1 MNARTKMMSVL
12 GLSLAVLGAAAWA
25 GDDKGKEAKGAKV
38 GEAAP
43 AFTLKDTKGQ
53 THNLSDFAG
62 KIVVIEWFN
71 NDCPYCVGV
80 YEKGV
85 VKKTLDQ
92 LKEIDAGIVYLAINS
107 TANKPMEDVVLGS
120 DEFLAKNNINIPM
133 LMDYDG
139 KTGHA
144 YGAKTT
150 PHMFV
155 IDDKGVLR
163 YQGAF
168 TDDSS
173 AKKADATNYVITAV
187 QQIKAGETVS
197 PDYVKS
203 WGCSVKYAKSNKDN
217 KSQGKGGEKSGG

>member
-1 MNARTKMMSVL
+1 MFMNARTRMMSVL

-25 GDDKGKEAKGAKV
+25 GDEKEKGKEAKGAKV

-53 THNLSDFAG
+53 AHSLSDFAG

-71 NDCPYCVGV
+71 NDCPYCVNV

-92 LKEIDAGIVYLAINS
+92 LKEIDTNIVYLAINS
-107 TANKPMEDVVLGS
+107 TANKPMEDVVMGS
-120 DEFLAKNNINIPM
+120 DEFLTKNNIDIP
-133 LMDYDG
+133 LLLDYDG

-155 IDDKGVLR
+155 IDDKGDANFCTWPLWKMTMFSQVCCPWLVRVPSIPLR
-163 YQGAF
+163 SFFRFAIRPG
-168 TDDSS
+168 S
-173 AKKADATNYVITAV
+173 
-187 QQIKAGETVS
+187 
-197 PDYVKS
+197 
-203 WGCSVKYAKSNKDN
+203 
-217 KSQGKGGEKSGG
+217 